1 MEVLGRIFET
11 GEITFLL
18 FFDCYVPLYAW
29 GYIRNN
35 LFQIPRFKHFIY
47 QEEVIRVYREKILLN
62 TPKNVKFGVFS
73 NRKFVA
79 NDKSKKSV
87 KDDHFQE
94 IQGYCCEKCYKII
107 AIASIAQK
115 CF

>member
-73 NRKFVA
+73 NRKFA
-79 NDKSKKSV
+79 YTHIHTYWYRQS
-87 KDDHFQE
+87 E
-94 IQGYCCEKCYKII
+94 
-107 AIASIAQK
+107 
-115 CF
+115 